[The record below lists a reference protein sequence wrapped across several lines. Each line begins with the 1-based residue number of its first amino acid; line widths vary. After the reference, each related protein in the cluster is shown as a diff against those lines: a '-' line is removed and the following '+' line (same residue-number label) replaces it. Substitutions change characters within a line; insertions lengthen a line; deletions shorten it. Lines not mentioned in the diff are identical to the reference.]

1 MPTGEP
7 TAAPIVVWVAW
18 PVALEPAVLERIAA
32 VHPRIEVIAC
42 GYEEAG
48 ILRNA
53 RSRHGVDAA
62 TRADAVAAV
71 TAAHRAAMARAEVV
85 FGFDVPFDLADQAPN
100 LRWVQGIGSGYEH
113 IWGAGLDRDG
123 ITVTNAVGVSAAPMA
138 EFVLGRVLALYKRF
152 REVDARAS
160 RHEWAPAYGRMLAGS
175 TIGIVGLGA
184 IGQAV
189 ADRAS
194 ALGMRVVAS
203 RRSHRP
209 GMTAP
214 NVETLYGPG
223 DLATLLGESDVVV
236 LCAPSTPETRN
247 LIDADALAAM
257 RQGTIFVNVGR
268 GTMVD
273 EPALIDALERG
284 HLAAAV
290 LDVTSEEPLPSGHP
304 LWDAPNVYI
313 SAHCSATSDGYVD
326 RVAAVFVDN
335 LAHYVAGEPLSN
347 VVDAAAV

>member
-1 MPTGEP
+1 MG
-7 TAAPIVVWVAW
+7 ADGPIVVWVAW
-18 PVALEPAVLERIAA
+18 PVALQADVLARVAA
-32 VHPRIEVIAC
+32 VDPRIEVVAC

-53 RSRHGVDAA
+53 RSRHEVDAGA
-62 TRADAVAAV
+62 RADAVGAV
-71 TAAHRAAMARAEVV
+71 TDAHRDAMARAEVV
-85 FGFDVPFDLADQAPN
+85 FGFDVPFDLADHAPH

-138 EFVLGRVLALYKRF
+138 EFVIGRVLALYKRF
-152 REVDARAS
+152 PEIDARAG
-160 RHEWAPAYGRMLAGS
+160 RHEWKPAYGRMLAGS
-175 TIGIVGLGA
+175 TVGIIGLGA

-203 RRSHRP
+203 RRSYRS

-214 NVETLYGPG
+214 NVDTLLGPD
-223 DLATLLGESDVVV
+223 DLPALLGESDVVV
-236 LCAPSTPETRN
+236 LCAPSTPQTRD
-247 LIDADALAAM
+247 LIGADALAAM
-257 RQGTIFVNVGR
+257 RPGTIFVNVGR

-273 EPALIDALERG
+273 EPVLIDALERG

-290 LDVTSEEPLPSGHP
+290 LDVTSEEPLPPEHP

-326 RVAAVFVDN
+326 RVGAVFLDN
-335 LAHYVAGEPLSN
+335 LDRYVAGEPLRN